1 MEAEIKEILIQK
13 LKEKGARKFNGFTIG
28 LHANHIANSLLKKK
42 GIKKDSAEYEAEHAK
57 LKELI
62 KKIHK
67 DLPPQEVS
75 KTPPL
80 PSPEPAP
87 APAPAPEPEPEA
99 PSKLKA
105 VKAELKRLQKY
116 LETSRP
122 DELMSVAQEIQ
133 KQHKLY
139 KELKEKKEEKKEKK
153 VAKAEKKEKK
163 VKEVSATKIQTA
175 FKRSKQVK
183 EAKGKLEEL
192 KKEFNKLT
200 PEQEEILKYYK
211 EQKATATK
219 QKAFNLLKEIV
230 ATKRKEKIIAKIG
243 QDEYDRLRFDSPGY
257 SEYDVEQSSK
267 KSVRDKR
274 KKELDEIKEKYL
286 KDYELTRTVRYEDS
300 LTPKVLVYKKGKDII
315 QLRYYVGQNT
325 WNIFY
330 DDKVIHYTNDEDDKK
345 KKEELDKRHADLMK
359 KAEGLTDEAKKIF
372 SEAIR
377 SSDYNW
383 LNRRVWVIMES
394 IIDNNRNKAT
404 ASEKIIAF
412 DKRDR
417 MTDKEKQE
425 IKDKEE
431 AEKKAKYEAE
441 RKREEEYRKKAE
453 IENRKSYEEFMKK
466 HPPVD
471 EATRKKQQEEE
482 AEKRSVK
489 LGYKP
494 ILSDELDK
502 LMKEWY
508 SQDDDETFKEYYY
521 PNGRLAFVKSI
532 NLTPDYTGN
541 RRGFR
546 FTVDMVGGKAD
557 TEVTYIDY
565 KQYREKEDADY
576 TVKVISNKNVNSIYP
591 PLLSNSK

>member
-1 MEAEIKEILIQK
+1 MEEEIKTILIQK

-28 LHANHIANSLLKKK
+28 LHANHIANALLKKK

-57 LKELI
+57 LKELV
-62 KKIHK
+62 KKVHK
-67 DLPPQEVS
+67 DLPAQEVS
-75 KTPPL
+75 KTPPS
-80 PSPEPAP
+80 PSPAP
-87 APAPAPEPEPEA
+87 APAPAPEPA
-99 PSKLKA
+99 PAPAPVAAPAPAPAAAASSKLKT

-122 DELMSVAQEIQ
+122 DELMTVAQQIQ

-139 KELKEKKEEKKEKK
+139 KKLKEKKGEKKENK
-153 VAKAEKKEKK
+153 VKK
-163 VKEVSATKIQTA
+163 VKEESATKIQTA

-192 KKEFNKLT
+192 KKEFNKMT
-200 PEQEEILKYYK
+200 PEQEETVKYLREK
-211 EQKATATK
+211 KATATK
-219 QKAFNLLKEIV
+219 EKAFNLLKEIV
-230 ATKRKEKIIAKIG
+230 ATKRKEKIIAEIG
-243 QDEYDRLRFDSPGY
+243 QDEYDRLRYDSPGY

-286 KDYELTRTVRYEDS
+286 KDYELSRTVRYEDS
-300 LTPKVLVYKKGKDII
+300 LTPKVLVYKKGKDVI
-315 QLRYYVGQNT
+315 QLRYYVGQNS
-325 WNIFY
+325 WHIFY
-330 DDKVIHYTNDEDDKK
+330 DDKVIHYTNDKESKEK
-345 KKEELDKRHADLMK
+345 EEELDKRHADLMK

-394 IIDNNRNKAT
+394 IIKDNRNKAK

-441 RKREEEYRKKAE
+441 RKSEEEYRKKAE
-453 IENRKSYEEFMKK
+453 IENRKSFEEFMKK

-471 EATRKKQQEEE
+471 EATRKKQQDEE
-482 AEKRSVK
+482 AERRSVK

-494 ILSDELDK
+494 ILSDELDT

-508 SQDDDETFKEYYY
+508 SQRDDDEAFKEYYY

-532 NLTPDYTGN
+532 NLTPDHTGN
-541 RRGFR
+541 RRGYR
-546 FTVDMVGGKAD
+546 FTVDMVDGKAN
-557 TEVTYIDY
+557 TEVMYIEY
-565 KQYREKEDADY
+565 KEYREKEDSDY
-576 TVKVISNKNVNSIYP
+576 NVKVIPNK
-591 PLLSNSK
+591 K